1 LRTIRFPIHLVIL
14 ALLVPAVD
22 AAGRRTRGEM
32 PHNPDVTRLLAQ
44 FVAATQWD
52 ALPPPV
58 IHQAKRALMNFFAVA
73 LTGCREPAIETALR
87 SLGGISTVQQAAV
100 IGRSERLDALGAA
113 FLNAASANVLDFCDT
128 HVPTVIHP
136 TAPVAPALLALA
148 EMKTISGRDLIL
160 ALVLGAEIECRIGLA
175 ISPSHYR
182 RGWHITATC
191 GVFGAAAAAGK
202 LLALNVERIVSA
214 FGVAATQAAG
224 LCECLG
230 TPAKS
235 VGVGN
240 AARNGLWSA
249 LLAADGFAG
258 PPEPLTGTQGY
269 FHALAE
275 TPELSLLTDGF
286 GGSFEIMKT
295 AFKPYPCGFVVHPV
309 LDCVLDWRREYP
321 DAVVEKVTV
330 TGNPLLAARTDRPN
344 ISTSGQ
350 SQVSVQHAVA
360 AALVTGKAGVAQF
373 SQECVND
380 PRVAA
385 LRGKVEVRRDE
396 SFAATAAAVEMA
408 TADGKLHKR
417 VQRAARGSEEN
428 PMADRD
434 LEDKLRAAAAQA
446 IPRNDFAALIEAIWT
461 ADNSANIASLTALAV
476 PR

>member
-1 LRTIRFPIHLVIL
+1 
-14 ALLVPAVD
+14 
-22 AAGRRTRGEM
+22 M
-32 PHNPDVTRLLAQ
+32 PHDVGVTQRLAQ
-44 FVAATQWD
+44 FVAATRWD

-87 SLGGISTVQQAAV
+87 SLANFSGARQATV
-100 IGRSERLDALGAA
+100 IGRSERIDALGAA
-113 FLNAASANVLDFCDT
+113 FINAASANVLDFCDT

-136 TAPVAPALLALA
+136 TAPVAPALFALG
-148 EMKTISGRDLIL
+148 EMKTTTGRDLIL
-160 ALVLGAEIECRIGLA
+160 AFVLGAEIECRIGLA

-191 GVFGAAAAAGK
+191 GVFGAATAAGK
-202 LLALNVERIVSA
+202 LLALAVEQMVFALGI
-214 FGVAATQAAG
+214 AATQAAG

-258 PPEPLTGTQGY
+258 PPEPLAGDQGY

-275 TPELSLLTDGF
+275 TPQLSLLTDRLGDTW
-286 GGSFEIMKT
+286 EILKT

-309 LDCVLDWRREYP
+309 LDCVLDWRRQYP
-321 DAVVEKVTV
+321 DAAVEKVTV

-360 AALVTGKAGVAQF
+360 AALITGKAGIAQF
-373 SQECVND
+373 GALCVND
-380 PRVAA
+380 PRVVA

-396 SFAATAAAVEMA
+396 SFATTAAAVEIA

-417 VQRAARGSEEN
+417 AQRAARGSEDN
-428 PMADRD
+428 PMSDKD
-434 LEDKLRAAAAQA
+434 LEEKLREAAAQA
-446 IPRNDFAALIEAIWT
+446 IPHNDTAALIEAIWT
-461 ADNSANIASLTALAV
+461 LDASADIAKLVALAA